1 MKQKNKKEQNT
12 PLMLQTKIETE
23 KEKLEIYNDS
33 FSTNVP
39 QPQHQKQGQLLS
51 EKKNETKPTKIQSLV
66 DKASK
71 KLDSTT
77 TGPKQKGLRVS
88 DDSTNRT
95 NAKLIIASTDGL
107 NLVKDKKLT
116 ITTSATEGTF
126 VSKLIPTTKAVLDK
140 ENIGAKRPILST
152 TKSSSL
158 SSLGKNMAY
167 RLRD

>member
-1 MKQKNKKEQNT
+1 
-12 PLMLQTKIETE
+12 
-23 KEKLEIYNDS
+23 
-33 FSTNVP
+33 
-39 QPQHQKQGQLLS
+39 
-51 EKKNETKPTKIQSLV
+51 
-66 DKASK
+66 
-71 KLDSTT
+71 
-77 TGPKQKGLRVS
+77 
-88 DDSTNRT
+88 
-95 NAKLIIASTDGL
+95 LITASTDGL